1 MELSVKSADPAKG
14 PAKGMEPRLEGD
26 NFTVPTGRG
35 VLTAAEIEAL
45 LRPDIPEDAFE
56 PPEEVAPR
64 PLQSLE
70 SANTPDG
77 LELDAATL
85 ASRLTLCLRRAC
97 GIDAVVSVNAARNG
111 PLSHLVSGH
120 EGEPVLVLF
129 QDESGAQIA
138 GLTLD
143 SRLAAVIIDRSCG
156 GAPNTST
163 AYLTRKL
170 SALDKSILEEMLRP
184 LAGAV
189 DPSFSIAC
197 IETQRSAAHAMLP
210 PGKAMLADLTCEI
223 GGISGKAAFA
233 RLEDAAAGVPGLPQT
248 VRTTSFHD
256 MSDTAAGKLTTQLTA
271 RIATLNVPISR
282 LSNLKAGSVLL
293 LGLPTDQ
300 PVELLSGG
308 HRGQVVAEGDVGR
321 KGNKI
326 AVRVTKRRLRL

>member
-1 MELSVKSADPAKG
+1 MALNVKTADPAKG
-14 PAKGMEPRLEGD
+14 PAKGITPRFEGD

-35 VLTAAEIEAL
+35 VLSAAEIEAL

-56 PPEEVAPR
+56 TPEDVAPR
-64 PLQSLE
+64 PLQNLE
-70 SANTPDG
+70 TASTPQG

-97 GIDAVVSVNAARNG
+97 GIDAVVNVNTARNG
-111 PLSHLVSGH
+111 PLSHLVSAH

-129 QDESGAQIA
+129 QDHAGAQIA

-156 GAPNTST
+156 GAPNTSQ
-163 AYLTRKL
+163 AYLNRKL

-210 PGKAMLADLTCEI
+210 PGKAMLADLTCDI
-223 GGISGKAAFA
+223 DGVSGKAAFA

-248 VRTTSFHD
+248 VRTTTFHD
-256 MSDTAAGKLTTQLTA
+256 VPAAAAGKLTTQLTA

-282 LSNLKAGSVLL
+282 LSDLKAGSVLL

-321 KGNKI
+321 KGDKI
-326 AVRVTKRRLRL
+326 AVRITKRSVTL